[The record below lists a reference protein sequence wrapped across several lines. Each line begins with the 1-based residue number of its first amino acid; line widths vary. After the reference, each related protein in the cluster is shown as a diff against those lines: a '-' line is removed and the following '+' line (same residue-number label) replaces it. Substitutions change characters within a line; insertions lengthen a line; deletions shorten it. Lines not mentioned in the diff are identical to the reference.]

1 MGSTCSSPQIVCKAL
16 LQSVEKKN
24 HFTIL
29 CLQSNYVWTI
39 HVQPSHDLASGHL
52 WIELGYTLARA
63 LECSPSC
70 FKSSHPWVALT
81 KDLVRMCDAYMTTSL
96 QRRRANGEIYALFQR
111 IPSGFRQH
119 LLPTELPLVPRV
131 LPHNIYHT
139 GC

>member
-1 MGSTCSSPQIVCKAL
+1 MDGGGEHLLSPPDS
-16 LQSVEKKN
+16 LQSTAAERGEKN

-63 LECSPSC
+63 LERSPSC

-96 QRRRANGEIYALFQR
+96 QLRRANG
-111 IPSGFRQH
+111 
-119 LLPTELPLVPRV
+119 
-131 LPHNIYHT
+131 
-139 GC
+139 